1 MSIYCVDGT
10 KLSSVFNAEGGGL
23 PSAYDKDGDV
33 VFTGSQP
40 EVDYTDYSFV
50 QKWASKGVSYSQG
63 FDIYSG
69 KVFWVAKSGDD
80 TIPSN
85 CYVWNLADGT
95 QALSTAYIT
104 IYSGHGNN
112 VSFAYPSVYASPAYP
127 PSRVYVNQISQNL
140 SSFELIR
147 TLTFNDGTADL
158 DCCVDEN
165 DETIL
170 WTIGHISGASTTWI
184 VSKWDLTS
192 LTDNG
197 DGTFTPALLQ
207 TATTAQPQSNRY
219 FQGIRHHDGMLW
231 YASGN
236 GQQRAYIYAINHS
249 NGDVLYSI
257 DLETNTEPEGL
268 AWVEDA
274 DVAGGYALYVGF
286 QGMMMRKYTF
296 ALAQST

>member
-1 MSIYCVDGT
+1 VAIYDINGARLVSG
-10 KLSSVFNAEGGGL
+10 FNADGGEL
-23 PSAYDKDGDV
+23 LSAYDKDGNVIFPD
-33 VFTGSQP
+33 SQP
-40 EVDYTDYSFV
+40 EVDYTNYSFV
-50 QKWASKGVSYSQG
+50 QKWGSKGISNAQG
-63 FDIYSG
+63 FDIYSE

-95 QALSTAYIT
+95 QALSAAYIT

-112 VSFAYPSVYASPAYP
+112 VSFDYPSVYASTAYP
-127 PSRVYVNQISQNL
+127 PSKVYVNQISQNL

-147 TLTFNDGTADL
+147 TLTFNDGTSNL
-158 DCCVDEN
+158 DCCFDEN
-165 DETIL
+165 DKTIL
-170 WTIGHISGASTTWI
+170 WTIGHISLTSTTWI

-192 LTDNG
+192 LTEND

-207 TATTAQPQSNRY
+207 TGTTPQPQSNRY

-231 YASGN
+231 YASGD
-236 GQQRAYIYAINHS
+236 GSQRAYIYAINP
-249 NGDVLYSI
+249 NDGAVLYSI

-274 DVAGGYALYVGF
+274 DAVGGYVLYVGF
-286 QGMMMRKYTF
+286 QGMMLRKYTF
-296 ALAQST
+296 GAR